1 MSALEKGKEFGWAFF
16 KNHREDVVKS
26 QRRVGGIDCLR
37 RRGGWGRSCE
47 NQIIEV
53 INFSGQRLKAG
64 GLGAGGASMKR
75 LHPLQRL

>member
-1 MSALEKGKEFGWAFF
+1 M
-16 KNHREDVVKS
+16 VKS

-53 INFSGQRLKAG
+53 TNFSGQRLKAG
-64 GLGAGGASMKR
+64 GGGGGREHEKAP
-75 LHPLQRL
+75 PLAEIINK

>member
-1 MSALEKGKEFGWAFF
+1 MVFKKKKKK

-64 GLGAGGASMKR
+64 GWGRGARAGGASMKR